1 MNPIRIGRHVLSSQ
15 VILAPMAGVTDR
27 PFRALCRQ
35 FGAGLAGAEMLT
47 SDVRLWHTEKSQ
59 RRMDIAGEAS
69 PRVVQI
75 AGYDAAMMA
84 EAAQRNADGGA
95 DIIDINMGCPAKKV
109 CNRQAGSALMQD
121 ETLVA
126 QILERV
132 VRAVSVPVTLKTRT
146 GWDREHKNGVRI
158 AMLAEQCGIQALA
171 IHGRTRADMY
181 QGDAEHQTVRAIK
194 ESVRI
199 PVFANGDIDSPQ
211 RAQAV
216 LAATGCDGI
225 MIGRAAQGKPWIF
238 EDVNFF
244 LSTGQLRAELP
255 LQKVRDRM
263 RVHLENLYAFYG
275 DATGVRVARKHLSWY
290 CRQHPG
296 SEFLRKRLMVM
307 ETTHEQLSAL
317 WELAA

>member
-1 MNPIRIGRHVLSSQ
+1 MSLIRIGPHVLPSQ

-27 PFRALCRQ
+27 PFRMLCRQ
-35 FGAGLAGAEMLT
+35 FGAGLAASEMLT
-47 SDVRLWHTEKSQ
+47 ADIRLWDTEKSQ
-59 RRMDIAGEAS
+59 RRMDHSGEPS

-75 AGYDAAMMA
+75 AGYDALMMA
-84 EAAQRNADGGA
+84 EAAQRNVDAGA

-126 QILERV
+126 QILESV
-132 VRAVSVPVTLKTRT
+132 VRAVPVPVTLKTRT
-146 GWDREHKNGVRI
+146 GWDREHRNGVRI
-158 AMLAEQCGIQALA
+158 AMLAEQCGIKALA
-171 IHGRTRADMY
+171 VHGRTRADMF
-181 QGDAEHQTVRAIK
+181 QGDAEHETVRAIK

-211 RAQAV
+211 RAGAV
-216 LAATGCDGI
+216 LAATRCDGI

-238 EDVNFF
+238 EEVNFF
-244 LSTGQLRAELP
+244 LSTGQLRTELP
-255 LQKVRDRM
+255 LQKVRDTM

-275 DATGVRVARKHLSWY
+275 DATGIRVARKHLSWY
-290 CRQHPG
+290 CRHHPG
-296 SEFLRKRLMVM
+296 SDFLRKRLMQV